1 MKKIIVIAVTA
12 LVAVVTNAATV
23 NWQLAGVKDIDGNLI
38 GATSGKYTAVA
49 TLFDSTGATELKSVT
64 VTTSNAM
71 SLMAGSFA
79 DTALSTSYMTQ
90 IVLTDASGNTLTSE
104 KAAFTTSASATYTI
118 NFTNG
123 TGFSTK
129 TAKVDYAAGWVAAPE
144 PTSGLL
150 LLLGV
155 AGLALKR
162 KRA

>member
-1 MKKIIVIAVTA
+1 MKKLIVIAATA
-12 LVAVVTNAATV
+12 LLAVVANAATV
-23 NWQLAGVKDIDGNLI
+23 NWQLAQVKGADGNLI
-38 GATSGKYTAVA
+38 GATTDKYTAVA
-49 TLFDSTGATELKSVT
+49 TLYDATGATELKSVT
-64 VTTSNAM
+64 VTKSNAM
-71 SLMAGSFA
+71 SLIAGSFS
-79 DTALSTSYMTQ
+79 DTALSTSYMAQ

-123 TGFSTK
+123 TGFSDK
-129 TAKVDYAAGWVAAPE
+129 TAKVDFAGGWAAAPE